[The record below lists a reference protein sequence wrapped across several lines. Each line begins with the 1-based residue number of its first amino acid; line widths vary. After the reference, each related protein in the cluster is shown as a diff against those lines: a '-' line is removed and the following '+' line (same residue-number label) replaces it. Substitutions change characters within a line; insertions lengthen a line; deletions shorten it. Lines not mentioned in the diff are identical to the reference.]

1 MVLRR
6 LAEFAVPA
14 LPARSVAVVICL
26 IVFGASAH
34 ADDRLDARRAQIAGL
49 QPAEQ
54 EELLRKQERFAAL
67 PADEQQ
73 RLRAFQAA
81 LDADKDAGRLE
92 QVLARYHEWLKTLT
106 PSQRAKL
113 AELLPAERVAEI
125 KRIQQQQNSA
135 RERMHRADLLSWV
148 DMKEVLSWTEDFVW
162 TRRKDLL
169 ADMSKEQR
177 QRFGKWDRQRQRRE
191 LLLRA
196 FERSRREGPGALDA
210 LDQADIDSLTHKLSE
225 KPRQVLTGAGSLADK
240 RKIVGGWIGTAMHR
254 LDPWPSSR
262 KQGSLVVEDLLQYL
276 QNEVPPTDR
285 ERLLKMPRDKMLEE
299 LRGMY
304 FERSRYGGPG
314 GPPRFDGRP
323 GDRTKG
329 AYRGRGPG
337 PKSSDDESRD
347 KGPRDKEP
355 AAAEPPA
362 TNEPGAAPPSG
373 TEPVT
378 TPQPAS
384 PPPPETPAKP

>member
-1 MVLRR
+1 ML
-6 LAEFAVPA
+6 LKQFGYFC
-14 LPARSVAVVICL
+14 CL
-26 IVFGASAH
+26 IALAASGR
-34 ADDRLDARRAQIAGL
+34 ADDRLDARRAQIARL

-67 PADEQQ
+67 PAEEQQ

-81 LDADKDAGRLE
+81 LDADKDAERLE
-92 QVLARYHEWLKTLT
+92 QVLVRYHEWLKTLT

-113 AELLPAERVAEI
+113 AELPPAERVAEI
-125 KRIQQQQNSA
+125 KRIQKQQNEA

-148 DMKEVLSWTEDFVW
+148 DMKEVLNWTEDFVW
-162 TRRKDLL
+162 SRRQDLL

-177 QRFGKWDRQRQRRE
+177 QRFEKWERQKQRRA

-196 FERSRREGPGALDA
+196 FERSRREGPGALA
-210 LDQADIDSLTHKLSE
+210 TLDQADIDGLAGKLSD
-225 KPRQVLTGAGSLADK
+225 KPRQALSDAATLSDK
-240 RKIVGGWIGTAMHR
+240 RRLVGGWIGTSMHR

-323 GDRTKG
+323 GDRPKG
-329 AYRGRGPG
+329 SYRGSGGR
-337 PKSSDDESRD
+337 KSGEDRPRD

-355 AAAEPPA
+355 AAPDPPV
-362 TNEPGAAPPSG
+362 TNEPATAAPG
-373 TEPVT
+373 EPEPAAK
-378 TPQPAS
+378 PQPVS
-384 PPPPETPAKP
+384 PQPTDAPATP

>member
-1 MVLRR
+1 MLLKRFSCFFCLVA
-6 LAEFAVPA
+6 LA
-14 LPARSVAVVICL
+14 
-26 IVFGASAH
+26 ASGR
-34 ADDRLDARRAQIAGL
+34 ADDPLDERRAQIARL

-67 PADEQQ
+67 PAEEQQ

-81 LDADKDAGRLE
+81 LDADKDAERLE
-92 QVLARYHEWLKTLT
+92 QVLVRYHEWLKTLT

-113 AELLPAERVAEI
+113 AELPPAERVAEI
-125 KRIQQQQNSA
+125 KRIQKQQNEA

-148 DMKEVLSWTEDFVW
+148 DMKEMLNWTEDFVW
-162 TRRKDLL
+162 SRRQDLL

-177 QRFGKWDRQRQRRE
+177 QRFEKWERQKQRRA

-196 FERSRREGPGALDA
+196 FERSRREGPGALA
-210 LDQADIDSLTHKLSE
+210 TLDQADIDGLAGKLSD
-225 KPRQVLTGAGSLADK
+225 KPRQALSDAATLSDK
-240 RKIVGGWIGTAMHR
+240 RRLVGGWIGTSMHR

-323 GDRTKG
+323 GDRPKG
-329 AYRGRGPG
+329 SYRGSGGR
-337 PKSSDDESRD
+337 KSGEDRPRD

-355 AAAEPPA
+355 AAPEPPA
-362 TNEPGAAPPSG
+362 TNEPATAAPG
-373 TEPVT
+373 EPEPAAK
-378 TPQPAS
+378 PQPVS
-384 PPPPETPAKP
+384 PQPTDAPATP

>member
-1 MVLRR
+1 MLHKRFACFLCL
-6 LAEFAVPA
+6 LALA
-14 LPARSVAVVICL
+14 
-26 IVFGASAH
+26 ASAR
-34 ADDRLDARRAQIAGL
+34 ADDRLDARRAQIARL

-73 RLRAFQAA
+73 RLRAFQSA
-81 LDADKDAGRLE
+81 LDADKDAERLQ

-113 AELLPAERVAEI
+113 AELPPAERVAEI
-125 KRIQQQQNSA
+125 KRIQQQQRTA
-135 RERMHRADLLSWV
+135 RERTHRADLLSWV

-177 QRFGKWDRQRQRRE
+177 QRFEKWDHQRQRRAM
-191 LLLRA
+191 LLRA

-210 LDQADIDSLTHKLSE
+210 LDQSDIDHLTAKLSE
-225 KPRQVLTGAGSLADK
+225 RPKQMLADAATLSDK

-314 GPPRFDGRP
+314 GGPPRFDGRP
-323 GDRTKG
+323 GEWPKG
-329 AYRGRGPG
+329 SHRGNGGRGPG
-337 PKSSDDESRD
+337 SHIGDDE
-347 KGPRDKEP
+347 PRDRLEREKKPATADPPAATEP
-355 AAAEPPA
+355 ASEPPSGA
-362 TNEPGAAPPSG
+362 EPGATSPR
-373 TEPVT
+373 
-378 TPQPAS
+378 PAS
-384 PPPPETPAKP
+384 PPSADAPARP

>member
-6 LAEFAVPA
+6 LADFAVSTAPA
-14 LPARSVAVVICL
+14 PNMVVVICL
-26 IVFGASAH
+26 IAFGASAR

-92 QVLARYHEWLKTLT
+92 QVLGRYHEWLKTLT

-125 KRIQQQQNSA
+125 KRIQQQQNAA
-135 RERMHRADLLSWV
+135 RERVHRADLLTWM

-162 TRRKDLL
+162 SRRKDLL

-177 QRFGKWDRQRQRRE
+177 QRFDKWERQKQRRA

-210 LDQADIDSLTHKLSE
+210 LDQADIDRLTDKLSE
-225 KPRQVLTGAGSLADK
+225 KPKQALDGAASLADK
-240 RKIVGGWIGTAMHR
+240 RKIVGSWIGTSMHR

-323 GDRTKG
+323 GDRSKG
-329 AYRGRGPG
+329 SHRGRGPAS
-337 PKSSDDESRD
+337 KSGDDEPRDKGSRD
-347 KGPRDKEP
+347 KLP

-362 TNEPGAAPPSG
+362 TNEP
-373 TEPVT
+373 ET

-384 PPPPETPAKP
+384 PPPSDAPAKP